1 MSMFFAP
8 DNQFRAFIFKIIKHR
23 LFDPIIMT
31 FIVFNIVTM
40 GLSKEDAA
48 PEYDLALN
56 NINLVFTSIFI
67 MEAILKLIAL
77 GPVGY
82 MRNGW
87 N

>member
-1 MSMFFAP
+1 MFFAP
-8 DNQFRAFIFKIIKHR
+8 ENQFRAFFFKIIKHR

-40 GLSKEDAA
+40 GLTKEDAS
-48 PEYDLALN
+48 PYYDEVLN
-56 NINLVFTSIFI
+56 NINLTFTSVFI
-67 MEAILKLIAL
+67 TEAILKLIAL